1 MLKTVVMHSIFV
13 KTMIHLSRILW
24 QIEGLKEQHLFEM
37 EIFYNIVS
45 VFTVMFIQFN
55 VSVLNKCI
63 NFLKKKKLTDNK
75 LFTGHVNN

>member
-13 KTMIHLSRILW
+13 KTMIYLSRNLW

-37 EIFYNIVS
+37 EIFYNILS

-63 NFLKKKKLTDNK
+63 NFLKKKKK
-75 LFTGHVNN
+75 PYWQPFYRSCK

>member
-13 KTMIHLSRILW
+13 KTMIHLSRNLW

-37 EIFYNIVS
+37 EIFYNILS

-63 NFLKKKKLTDNK
+63 NFFKKKKKNLLTNF
-75 LFTGHVNN
+75 LQVM